1 MDIPTANQQQIMI
14 KYDEWKEYEKKKL
27 KLRLKI
33 DCLCRGD
40 GRGCARMC
48 TLKLRLKMKGKKEID
63 YMKCYRIDA
72 NVDANE
78 DAINLQFWVLLLL
91 QLTFCGSNHRHS
103 PSFICF
109 CLCIFCFLICIACV

>member
-1 MDIPTANQQQIMI
+1 MI
-14 KYDEWKEYEKKKL
+14 KYDEKREYEKKKNEFEIE
-27 KLRLKI
+27 I
-33 DCLCRGD
+33 DCLRRGD
-40 GRGCARMC
+40 GHGRVQGC

-103 PSFICF
+103 PSFIWF